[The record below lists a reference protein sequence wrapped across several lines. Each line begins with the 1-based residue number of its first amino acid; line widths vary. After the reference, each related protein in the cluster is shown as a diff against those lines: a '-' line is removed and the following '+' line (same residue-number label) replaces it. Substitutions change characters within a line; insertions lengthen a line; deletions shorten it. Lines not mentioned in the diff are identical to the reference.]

1 MRAEKT
7 RVGENGL
14 VELVLRGPVA
24 QVSGLEVVVITGGDV
39 DKGVSY
45 EIPTRYAEAEDGGCG
60 KALLGPGYEAL
71 NSGSLGKS

>member
-24 QVSGLEVVVITGGDV
+24 QVSGLEVVVIIGGDV
-39 DKGVSY
+39 GKGVS
-45 EIPTRYAEAEDGGCG
+45 
-60 KALLGPGYEAL
+60 
-71 NSGSLGKS
+71 

>member
-39 DKGVSY
+39 GKGVF
-45 EIPTRYAEAEDGGCG
+45 
-60 KALLGPGYEAL
+60 
-71 NSGSLGKS
+71 